1 MFVSIVVIFD
11 HVWTQTYI
19 IGIYSVDWHLR
30 KKDIKK
36 MICLGIIF
44 HAISFKASR
53 P

>member
-30 KKDIKK
+30 KKDIVKK
-36 MICLGIIF
+36 CLRIIF
-44 HAISFKASR
+44 QAISFKASR